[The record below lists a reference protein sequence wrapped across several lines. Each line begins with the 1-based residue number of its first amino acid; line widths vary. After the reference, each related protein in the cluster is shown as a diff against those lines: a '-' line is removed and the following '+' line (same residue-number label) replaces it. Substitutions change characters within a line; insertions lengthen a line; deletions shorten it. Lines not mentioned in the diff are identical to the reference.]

1 ADVPVADADDLTKM
15 RSIMPCCCGPD
26 PLDDMSPFVSRA
38 EQLVANNSLGKR
50 HVALYISGAALYRAS
65 EYDRAAERLEKS
77 IAAYPTS
84 PAPGDDIIN
93 FQRLFLAMTKWQL
106 GHQDAARRLLAETL
120 PALEKELQSD
130 SRPWIYRVGLEA
142 LRREAIEL
150 IKSNEAEEAV
160 ENKTRTS
167 NAPQQ

>member
-1 ADVPVADADDLTKM
+1 
-15 RSIMPCCCGPD
+15 
-26 PLDDMSPFVSRA
+26 
-38 EQLVANNSLGKR
+38 
-50 HVALYISGAALYRAS
+50 
-65 EYDRAAERLEKS
+65 
-77 IAAYPTS
+77 
-84 PAPGDDIIN
+84 
-93 FQRLFLAMTKWQL
+93 MTKWQL

-120 PALEKELQSD
+120 PALDRELQSD
-130 SRPWIYRVGLEA
+130 SRPWIYQVGLEA